1 MSASIVRSDDLEV
14 FDLPATIPV
23 LVFDADIGKLDVLV
37 LVRQPV
43 RQRPFS
49 NLVGRAIGPAVTVPF
64 LAIALLQEALILAL
78 QLVVEDHAPNM
89 ATALSDLLCRVA
101 RTRDESARRG

>member
-1 MSASIVRSDDLEV
+1 MRRDDLEV

-23 LVFDADIGKLDVLV
+23 LVLDADIGKLDVLV

-43 RQRPFS
+43 RQRPLP
-49 NLVGRAIGPAVTVPF
+49 NLVGRAIGPAVAVPF
-64 LAIALLQEALILAL
+64 LAIALLEEALIVAL

-89 ATALSDLLCRVA
+89 ATTFSDRLCRSLYA
-101 RTRDESARRG
+101 W